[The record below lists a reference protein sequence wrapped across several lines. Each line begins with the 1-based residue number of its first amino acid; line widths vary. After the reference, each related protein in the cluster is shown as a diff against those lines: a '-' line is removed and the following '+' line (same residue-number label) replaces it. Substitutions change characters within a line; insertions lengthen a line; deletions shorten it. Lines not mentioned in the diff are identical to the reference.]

1 MTSQRTTTL
10 ATERPRLTIDR
21 LRELLRAF
29 LPSYL
34 RIVEPESVNFLD
46 FEQLALLD
54 TDDPAHVAATVPSR
68 QTKQL
73 VTVLVL
79 LQEGPLPPAE
89 VGQTIAHHLAQF
101 DLHVVDAI
109 LLSVVF
115 LEGGRPGV
123 NLETAPLCRLLG
135 QDLVRI
141 YYTAW
146 GGLKNLRAE
155 YYVDRQEPLAW
166 ALAPYFRT
174 TNPAAL
180 RERCRARIAAAT
192 GLDEEHR
199 ALLLSSVDAAG

>member
-1 MTSQRTTTL
+1 MTSQRTTTVS
-10 ATERPRLTIDR
+10 TESPRLTLDR

-29 LPSYL
+29 LPDYL
-34 RIVEPESVNFLD
+34 RLVEPESVNFLD

-68 QTKQL
+68 QTQQL

-79 LQEGPLPPAE
+79 LQESPLPPAG

-101 DLHVVDAI
+101 DLHVIDAI
-109 LLSVVF
+109 LLSVIF

-123 NLETAPLCRLLG
+123 NLETAPLCRLFG
-135 QDLVRI
+135 QDLIRI

-155 YYVDRQEPLAW
+155 YYTDRSEPLAW

-174 TNPAAL
+174 TDPAAL
-180 RERCRARIAAAT
+180 RARCRARIAAAT
-192 GLDEEHR
+192 ALDEEPR
-199 ALLLSSVDAAG
+199 ALLLSAVEAAG